1 MQNWKFIPLSAAGVP
16 RDSCSTLSFIKRKP
30 RANPCAT
37 TWLGKKVQNPS
48 PSPLLVR
55 GCMGFAFIPKI
66 HYISAEF
73 FVSPFCVF
81 TAKAVFTS
89 QLSTSGIR
97 FQFIKKKK
105 KIHNPQSG

>member
-1 MQNWKFIPLSAAGVP
+1 
-16 RDSCSTLSFIKRKP
+16 
-30 RANPCAT
+30 
-37 TWLGKKVQNPS
+37 
-48 PSPLLVR
+48 
-55 GCMGFAFIPKI
+55 MGFPFIPKM

-105 KIHNPQSG
+105 IHNPQSG